1 MSSIF
6 FENSRSNFRSS
17 GQRILM
23 LLKTRGSQ
31 TVQEIGRVL
40 ETTGEAARQQL
51 AKLAAEGLV
60 EMTSEARGVGRPAQY
75 WRLTAAGNARFPDA
89 HADLTAQLIRNIRS
103 ELGENAM
110 DKLISVREAEARA
123 NYAEQMEGADD
134 LETKVERLADIRTR
148 EGYMA
153 EWHREANGYILI
165 ENHCPICAAATACVG
180 FCRAELNLF
189 QSVLGSDVTIE
200 RTEHIVSGARRCAYR
215 IEPKTEDSTS

>member
-6 FENSRSNFRSS
+6 LENSPSNFRSS

-51 AKLAAEGLV
+51 AKLATEGLV

-89 HADLTAQLIRNIRS
+89 HADLTAHLIRNIRN
-103 ELGENAM
+103 ELGEGAM
-110 DKLISVREAEARA
+110 DKLISIREIEAHA
-123 NYAEQMEGADD
+123 SYVEQMESADD
-134 LETKVERLADIRTR
+134 LQARVERLAEIRTR

-153 EWHREANGYILI
+153 EWQMVENGYVLI
-165 ENHCPICAAATACVG
+165 ENHCPICAAASACAG

-189 QSVLGSDVTIE
+189 QKALGPDVDIE
-200 RTEHIVSGARRCAYR
+200 RTEHIISGARRCAYR
-215 IEPKTEDSTS
+215 IEPKK

>member
-1 MSSIF
+1 MSSKNL
-6 FENSRSNFRSS
+6 ENSVSHFRSR

-31 TVQEIGRVL
+31 TVQEVGQVL

-51 AKLAAEGLV
+51 SKLASEGLV

-75 WRLTAAGNARFPDA
+75 WRLTPAGHARFPDA
-89 HADLTAQLIRNIRS
+89 HAELTAQLIRGIRS
-103 ELGENAM
+103 ELGEGAM
-110 DKLISVREAEARA
+110 DKLIASREAEARA
-123 NYAEQMEGADD
+123 SYAQQMAGAET
-134 LETKVERLADIRTR
+134 LEARVERLAEIRTR

-153 EWHREANGYILI
+153 EWHSAEGGFVLI

-180 FCRAELNLF
+180 FCRAEINLF
-189 QSVLGSDVTIE
+189 QDALGPGVAIE

-215 IEPKTEDSTS
+215 IESRK